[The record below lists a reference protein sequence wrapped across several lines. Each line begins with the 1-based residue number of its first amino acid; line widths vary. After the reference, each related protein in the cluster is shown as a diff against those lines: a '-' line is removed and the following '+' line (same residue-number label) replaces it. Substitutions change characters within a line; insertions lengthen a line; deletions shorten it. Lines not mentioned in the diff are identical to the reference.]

1 MLFVISNNN
10 NKSLLIV
17 DFQKGRPGTF
27 VVKQTVQSDI
37 SSLFPPANSRCSIA
51 RNLSSSWGLG
61 ELTDPLWDPAFPPVN

>member
-27 VVKQTVQSDI
+27 VVKQMVQSDI
-37 SSLFPPANSRCSIA
+37 SSLFPQQIA
-51 RNLSSSWGLG
+51 DVLQPETCHPPGVLGNLPTLSGTQL
-61 ELTDPLWDPAFPPVN
+61 FHQ